1 MIAPYHNGSLHNAL
15 AHQLVECQPHFVAL
29 AVAQPADT
37 RRQPLEMDFLAGQRD
52 PTFQR
57 RILREEFENSLV
69 GAIDIFGIPCERYPA
84 KGAFATA
91 KEWANIGRD
100 ESRKIQGVR
109 LASR

>member
-1 MIAPYHNGSLHNAL
+1 MTAPDPNGSRGLGF
-15 AHQLVECQPHFVAL
+15 AHQLVEGQRRFVAF

-37 RRQPLEMDFLAGQRD
+37 RRQPLEMYFLAGQRD